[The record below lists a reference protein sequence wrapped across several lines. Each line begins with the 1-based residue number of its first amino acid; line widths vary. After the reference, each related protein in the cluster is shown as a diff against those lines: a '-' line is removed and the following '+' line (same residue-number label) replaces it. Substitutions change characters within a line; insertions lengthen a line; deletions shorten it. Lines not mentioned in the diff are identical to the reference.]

1 MPRPLRVQFAGAVY
15 HLMNR
20 GVRGEDLYTHPREH
34 THFLALLTEACER
47 YEWLVGTYCLML
59 NHYHLL
65 VTTQEPT
72 LSAGMQW
79 LNSCY
84 AQWFNWKHGHKGHA
98 FFRRFNSV
106 LIKTDSQLAETAR
119 YILLNPVRA
128 RFCKTAEEWPWSS
141 YRATIGKEPAPQFLN
156 SDWLLTE
163 FGVGMGQARV
173 NFAAFIREAE

>member
-1 MPRPLRVQFAGAVY
+1 MPRPPRVQFAGAVY

-20 GVRGEDLYTHPREH
+20 GVRGEDLYTDAREH
-34 THFLALLTEACER
+34 RHFLELLEETCVR
-47 YEWLVGTYCLML
+47 YEWLVGTYCLMG

-65 VTTQEPT
+65 VTTPEPT

-84 AQWFNWKHGHKGHA
+84 AQWFNWRHSHMGHA
-98 FFRRFNSV
+98 FFRRFHSV
-106 LIKTDSQLAETAR
+106 LIETDSQLAEVAR

-128 RFCKTAEEWPWSS
+128 HLCQSAEDWPWSS
-141 YRATIGKEPAPQFLN
+141 YRAMIGKEPAPTFLT

-163 FGVGMGQARV
+163 FGVGIEQARV
-173 NFAAFIREAE
+173 NFAAFVCAAD